1 MCTCSTNGT
10 CLPTRLPPPPPPR
23 IEFVSRATRAGTTNP
38 RTGLWAVD
46 ASVPVWPYTPGRS
59 HTRKSRQARAMAFV
73 LSGRRGLITR
83 WKRHAIAKNNRRN
96 PVRPTATPTTR
107 ADVVVVV
114 VIKTEYRFEN
124 VFLNANNA
132 LHDYYYFILLI
143 IGFGNNN
150 HNNNNNRSSTG
161 FTPPPFAY
169 FCAIRNSLFEW
180 DVCKKH
186 ILCTSDYKILYNKT
200 FQINRDKKCWQHY
213 YSRRLKLLATNAKLG
228 SIIITVL
235 N

>member
-1 MCTCSTNGT
+1 VDGAWSVLCACAATAAAAADKFGRHVHRWLRVRLHVRRASGPVNVPDGMDDRMMCTCSTNGT

-169 FCAIRNSLFEW
+169 FCAIRNSLFE
-180 DVCKKH
+180 
-186 ILCTSDYKILYNKT
+186 
-200 FQINRDKKCWQHY
+200 
-213 YSRRLKLLATNAKLG
+213 
-228 SIIITVL
+228 
-235 N
+235 